1 LAIPATQEDNY
12 PSLPTTEGRHVT
24 TPREE
29 FFVHLD
35 KLSKGEIVL
44 SKGPLKPI
52 LAILIAHSLL
62 EFIS

>member
-1 LAIPATQEDNY
+1 MAAQER
-12 PSLPTTEGRHVT
+12 RHVT

-35 KLSKGEIVL
+35 KLSKGEIIL
-44 SKGPLKPI
+44 SKGPLNAI
-52 LAILIAHSLL
+52 LVILIAPSLL